1 MYSTDSRGV
10 SRKDTVEIC
19 TNGHIIHRGHRVYGS
34 KSPEKFC
41 KFCSAKIIEECL
53 NCEKLIPNTITSNS
67 LPDFCP
73 YCSEP
78 FPWKGKLKTQNT
90 NLIAESPVK
99 ILRRIFSRFHL
110 VVRELRNRHAGRT
123 TLDVADEYDVQDLLS
138 ALLIL
143 HFDDIRP
150 EEWTSSYA
158 GQSARMDFLLKNEKI
173 VIEVKM
179 TRKGLGDKEIGNQLI
194 IDIERYK
201 NHPDCDTLMCF
212 IYDPKD
218 CIKNNRGLT
227 TDLEKKSSSQFKI
240 IVIIYP

>member
-1 MYSTDSRGV
+1 MYSFDNRGV
-10 SRKDTVEIC
+10 HRKDTVEIC
-19 TNGHIIHRGHRVYGS
+19 TNGHVIHSGRRVYNP

-41 KFCSAKIIEECL
+41 RFCRARIIEKCL
-53 NCEKLIPNTITSNS
+53 NCEKLIPNTISSRN

-73 YCSEP
+73 YCSAP
-78 FPWKGKLKTQNT
+78 FPWKGKLKTQDT
-90 NLIAESPVK
+90 NLRAESPVK

-110 VVRELRNRHAGRT
+110 VVRELRNRHASRT
-123 TLDVADEYDVQDLLS
+123 TLDVEDEYDVQDLLS

-179 TRKGLGDKEIGNQLI
+179 TRKGLDDKEIGNQLI

-201 NHPDCDTLMCF
+201 NHPDCDTLICF
-212 IYDPKD
+212 IYDP
-218 CIKNNRGLT
+218 IGRIRNNQGLT
-227 TDLEKKSSSQFKI
+227 TDLQKKSSSQLKI
-240 IVIIYP
+240 IVMIYP